1 MHRGTRRGSLR
12 SVAVGWCG
20 ATRRTLPAELV
31 FNVNYLGGEH
41 PTFSLN
47 FSRPGGQVAVQYYM
61 FLRLGREGY
70 AKVQREC
77 YAVAQLI
84 ARGIEQ
90 LGPFQILFG
99 GDSRSGIPAVAWR
112 IATGTEPGY
121 TLFDVADRLRT
132 RGWLV
137 PAYTLPPDREDLPIQ
152 RAVIRHGFSR
162 DMAGLLLADIAEAV
176 ETLER
181 HPVSVPLTQ
190 HEAGGFGHDA
200 RPVIATPSS
209 AASRP

>member
-1 MHRGTRRGSLR
+1 MT
-12 SVAVGWCG
+12 G
-20 ATRRTLPAELV
+20 A
-31 FNVNYLGGEH
+31 
-41 PTFSLN
+41 
-47 FSRPGGQVAVQYYM
+47 
-61 FLRLGREGY
+61 
-70 AKVQREC
+70 
-77 YAVAQLI
+77 
-84 ARGIEQ
+84 
-90 LGPFQILFG
+90 
-99 GDSRSGIPAVAWR
+99 AVAWR
-112 IATGTEPGY
+112 IAPGTEPGY

-137 PAYTLPPDREDLPIQ
+137 PAYTLPPDREELPIQ

-176 ETLER
+176 QTLER